1 MDDTYLTISR
11 TSEGIYKEKM
21 SKFLAFAIPVS
32 SVEDVKKQLEKYQKE
47 YYDARHVCWA
57 YMLGP
62 QRTDFRS
69 NDNGEPSG
77 TAGKPI
83 LGQINSAGLTD
94 ILIVVVRYFGGIKLG
109 TSGLIVAYRE
119 AASEAIAANEII
131 ERQVEDEVHFGF
143 EYPLMNEVMRIVK
156 EEGPTIVSQIFDM
169 DCPQVL
175 LDDLELS
182 YAITIHKSMGS
193 EYDTV
198 IIPLLAAHNVLLTR
212 NLLYTAIT
220 RAKRRVLLVGE
231 KRALYMAI
239 HRSRKGK
246 RNTMLGERIA
256 LYYKAVTLKALRNE
270 EGEEWQRAS

>member
-1 MDDTYLTISR
+1 M
-11 TSEGIYKEKM
+11 
-21 SKFLAFAIPVS
+21 
-32 SVEDVKKQLEKYQKE
+32 EDVKKQLEKYQKE

-57 YMLGP
+57 YMLGS

-169 DCPQVL
+169 DCEMPL
-175 LDDLELS
+175 RIRRSLMDNLKKRLS
-182 YAITIHKSMGS
+182 KVDGVHFI
-193 EYDTV
+193 
-198 IIPLLAAHNVLLTR
+198 
-212 NLLYTAIT
+212 
-220 RAKRRVLLVGE
+220 
-231 KRALYMAI
+231 
-239 HRSRKGK
+239 
-246 RNTMLGERIA
+246 
-256 LYYKAVTLKALRNE
+256 NE
-270 EGEEWQRAS
+270 E